1 MLSIFTRHKGINSV
15 TLHTGD
21 VVALDD
27 QLVGVPM
34 PGGDITPAEKLGPG
48 LVDRVTPEGSVGVRW
63 VDAGFETWLQL
74 EDLRPLGDG
83 ARLVTVK
90 RCDSQGVYSLLRH
103 KIAAR
108 LGLQHNWVAELRPQN
123 LVRVL
128 RDDGCAWTFTRNP
141 IFNSINIGWLQPS
154 DDDDAEAL
162 TAAEFAIAK

>member
-1 MLSIFTRHKGINSV
+1 MIKNEKQYRITKAWIRKFEDSLFELKQLPESKTQPWLRAGQKESI
-15 TLHTGD
+15 
-21 VVALDD
+21 
-27 QLVGVPM
+27 
-34 PGGDITPAEKLGPG
+34 E
-48 LVDRVTPEGSVGVRW
+48 
-63 VDAGFETWLQL
+63 LQL

-90 RCDSQGVYSLLRH
+90 RCDSNGIYSLLRH

-108 LGLQHNWVAELRPQN
+108 LGFQHNWVAELWPQN

-141 IFNSINIGWLQPS
+141 ILNKINIGWLQPS